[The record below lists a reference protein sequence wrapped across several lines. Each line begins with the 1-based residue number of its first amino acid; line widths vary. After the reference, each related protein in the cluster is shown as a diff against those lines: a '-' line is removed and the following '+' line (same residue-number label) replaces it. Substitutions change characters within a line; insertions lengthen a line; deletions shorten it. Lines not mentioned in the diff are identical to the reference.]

1 MSEKKHYETLGLDEN
16 SSFEEIKGAR
26 DRLLKEHNGDRQ
38 RSEAVE
44 TAYDAILMD
53 RLRLRQEG
61 KIKVP
66 DRIRFPERPVESA
79 ASPVSL
85 PTKQAPDWAQKF
97 LDNPSQNEVLWPAI
111 AFSCVALLAL
121 LAAPATD
128 ASATSVSTQNLS
140 TIALTLGTGFCFYFI
155 LRKENK
161 FFRALGLTL
170 VALVGGVALGSL
182 TYGLIVPP
190 LENLNLGSISE
201 DGFDVITTALA
212 FWVMSSFFR

>member
-16 SSFEEIKGAR
+16 ASFEEIQSAR
-26 DRLLKEHNGDRQ
+26 DRLLKKHNGDRKQ
-38 RSEAVE
+38 SEAVE

-66 DRIRFPERPVESA
+66 DRIRFPERPVE
-79 ASPVSL
+79 PTTPRL
-85 PTKQAPDWAQKF
+85 PLSTQQAPDWAQQF
-97 LDNPSQNEVLWPAI
+97 LDSPSQNEVLWPAI

-121 LAAPATD
+121 
-128 ASATSVSTQNLS
+128 VSNPNNPSTANLP
-140 TIALTLGTGFCFYFI
+140 TLALTLGTGFCFYFL

-170 VALVGGVALGSL
+170 VGLIVGVALGSL
-182 TYGLIVPP
+182 LYGLIVPP
-190 LENLNLGSISE
+190 LVNLGAGSIASE
-201 DGFDVITTALA
+201 GFDVIVTAVVL
-212 FWVMSSFFR
+212 WVLSCFFR

>member
-16 SSFEEIKGAR
+16 SSFEEIQGAR
-26 DRLLKEHNGDRQ
+26 NRLLKDHNGDRQ

-53 RLRLRQEG
+53 RLRMRQEG

-85 PTKQAPDWAQKF
+85 SPKQAPDWAQKF

-121 LAAPATD
+121 LATPATG
-128 ASATSVSTQNLS
+128 ASASVPSENLS
-140 TIALTLGTGFCFYFI
+140 TIALTLGTGFCFYFL

-170 VALVGGVALGSL
+170 VALIVGVSLGSL

-190 LENLNLGSISE
+190 LENLNLGSISA
-201 DGFDVITTALA
+201 DGFEVMTTALV
-212 FWVMSSFFR
+212 FWGMSSFFR